1 MAFPK
6 DISPDRLRG
15 WAEEHLMYEVNT
27 LVYAT
32 VELGNTPEQR
42 SAREN
47 TLLESF
53 AVHARCLNDFLWHD
67 RGDRQPR
74 DAFAADFCAPG
85 DWERVRHD
93 LPQAALEDVRNRRRF
108 GREIMH
114 LTYDRIDGDGEDK
127 RWPCG
132 AVVLE
137 VAGAL
142 REFATRS
149 LADRLDP
156 ASRESLLSLPEAL
169 EPASGDPIAD
179 VRIGFVTGAT
189 GMDARQFRNVT
200 GGTINFREIQAGG
213 DPD

>member
-1 MAFPK
+1 
-6 DISPDRLRG
+6 
-15 WAEEHLMYEVNT
+15 
-27 LVYAT
+27 
-32 VELGNTPEQR
+32 
-42 SAREN
+42 
-47 TLLESF
+47 
-53 AVHARCLNDFLWHD
+53 
-67 RGDRQPR
+67 
-74 DAFAADFCAPG
+74 
-85 DWERVRHD
+85 
-93 LPQAALEDVRNRRRF
+93 
-108 GREIMH
+108 MH

-156 ASRESLLSLPEAL
+156 ASRESLLGLPEAL

-179 VRIGFVTGAT
+179 VHIGFVTGAT

-200 GGTINFREIQAGG
+200 GGTINFPEIQAGG